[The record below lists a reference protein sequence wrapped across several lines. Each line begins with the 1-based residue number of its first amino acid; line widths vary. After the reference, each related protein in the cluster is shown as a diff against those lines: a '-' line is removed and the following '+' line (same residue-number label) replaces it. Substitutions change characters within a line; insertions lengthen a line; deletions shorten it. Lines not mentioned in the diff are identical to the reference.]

1 MTTRGFIHLSTIVS
15 FVSTENCLENSED
28 NVLSSERE
36 ESPAPESYD
45 TNDEIE
51 CEELESD
58 NADIDNSG
66 EDAGPYS
73 RELLADDEWLREYYR
88 EREIIEENEPQ
99 LQNRLDRV
107 VEINT
112 LRCLCRYGRLER
124 LLLFFPPPP
133 DFVF

>member
-1 MTTRGFIHLSTIVS
+1 
-15 FVSTENCLENSED
+15 LENSED

-36 ESPAPESYD
+36 ESPASESYD

-73 RELLADDEWLREYYR
+73 RELLADDEWFREYYR
-88 EREIIEENEPQ
+88 EREIIEENERQ
-99 LQNRLDRV
+99 YELQNRLDRV

-112 LRCLCRYGRLER
+112 
-124 LLLFFPPPP
+124 
-133 DFVF
+133 